1 MILGFVLL
9 VVLLSVNALY
19 VAAEFAFVGLGRTR
33 AARLAQV
40 AGPAARLVE
49 SIAGDPRRLD
59 QVIAACQIGITASSL
74 ALGALVQIA
83 FAEPLG
89 RLLGEWLVL
98 EERAAASAGITVALL
113 GATGL
118 QVILSEQLPKA
129 LALRHPERWALT
141 LAIPLRLSEIAFAGV
156 IPLLNGAANMA
167 LRLLR
172 IPAAPHGHLHSPTE
186 IGWIVAESARAGA
199 LRGELGDRLH
209 DALRFA
215 TCTAG
220 DVMVPRVRVRGVPET
235 IALPELRRL
244 LWESDHTRLPVYRG
258 TLDEIIGVIH
268 AKDVALRTTGVADPP
283 PLAALIRPIPCVP
296 WSVRAAVLL
305 ERMRAEHAGM
315 AVLLDEH
322 GGTAGIV
329 TFEDLVEE
337 VLGEV
342 EDEFDPSVGPPLGRL
357 EDGRVRLRGGDAI
370 AWANLRHG
378 LHLESAGSRTVGG
391 LVMEQLGRLARVG
404 DRVETG
410 GARLLVEA
418 ATGPRIDLVL
428 VEPTVP
434 PPAPPADGAAG
445 GGAR

>member
-1 MILGFVLL
+1 VTLGLFLL
-9 VVLLSVNALY
+9 ALLLGINALY

-33 AARLAQV
+33 AARIAQIE
-40 AGPAARLVE
+40 GPAARLVE
-49 SIAGDPRRLD
+49 AIAGDPRRLD

-89 RLLGEWLVL
+89 RLLGDLLRL
-98 EERAAASAGITVALL
+98 EPRAAMSAGITVALL
-113 GATGL
+113 AATGL
-118 QVILSEQLPKA
+118 QVVLSEQIPKA
-129 LALRHPERWALT
+129 VALRHPERWALN
-141 LAIPLRLSEIAFAGV
+141 LAIPLRLSEIVFAGV
-156 IPLLNGAANMA
+156 IPLLNGAANAA

-186 IGWIVAESARAGA
+186 IGWVVAESARAGA

-220 DVMVPRVRVRGVPET
+220 DVMVPRVRIRGVPET
-235 IALPELRRL
+235 IALAELRHL

-268 AKDVALRTTGVADPP
+268 AKDVALKTTGVADPP
-283 PLAALIRPIPCVP
+283 PLSALIRPIPCVP
-296 WSVRAAVLL
+296 WTVRAAVLL

-337 VLGEV
+337 ILGEV
-342 EDEFDPSVGPPLGRL
+342 EDEFDPSGPTLGRL

-370 AWANLRHG
+370 GWANIRFG

-434 PPAPPADGAAG
+434 PAAPLPG
-445 GGAR
+445 GGR